1 MNAYGKLAGLI
12 VGLVFGWIWIQA
24 GFADAVLV
32 LVTGLIGSA
41 IGAVLTGE
49 VDLVA
54 FLAQRNRPR

>member
-32 LVTGLIGSA
+32 MVVGLVGSA
-41 IGAVLTGE
+41 IGAVATGE
-49 VDLVA
+49 VDLA
-54 FLAQRNRPR
+54 EILARRSR

>member
-1 MNAYGKLAGLI
+1 MKYGKLAGLI

-32 LVTGLIGSA
+32 MVVGLIGSA

-49 VDLVA
+49 VDLADIVA
-54 FLAQRNRPR
+54 RRSRPR